1 LRPST
6 GRLTLLGV
14 KVDPLA
20 IPELNARIAGA
31 IARGERLVVGG
42 HNAHSV
48 YLYHRDPAMRAF
60 HARADVVRIDGMPLL
75 LFARFLGCRLR
86 REQRVT
92 YMDWLN
98 PLLSEARDRD
108 WRLFY
113 LGGRPGVAESAAERL
128 RAEFPGL
135 VVETRHGYID
145 SSEQDER
152 SALDQINSFRPQV
165 LMVGMGMPRQEHW
178 IVANLERL
186 RANAILAVGACFDYV
201 AGAIPTP
208 PRWMGR
214 TGLEWL
220 YRLLSEPGRLW
231 RRYLVEPWWLLPLAM
246 KDVFEL
252 AGKH

>member
-14 KVDPLA
+14 EVDPLT

-31 IARGERLVVGG
+31 VVRGERLVVGG
-42 HNAHSV
+42 HNSHSV
-48 YLYHRDPAMRAF
+48 YLYHRDPAMRDF

-75 LFARFLGCRLR
+75 LFARLLGCRLR

-98 PLLSEARDRD
+98 PLLNEARKGG

-113 LGGRPGVAESAAERL
+113 LGGKPGVAESAAGML

-135 VVETRHGYID
+135 IVEARHGYIG
-145 SSEQDER
+145 SSERENQV
-152 SALDQINSFRPQV
+152 ALDQINSFGAHV

-178 IVANLERL
+178 ILANLERVQ
-186 RANAILAVGACFDYV
+186 ANAILAVGACFDYV

-231 RRYLVEPWWLLPLAM
+231 RRYLVEPWCLLPLAV
-246 KDVFEL
+246 KDLFER
-252 AGKH
+252 ASKH